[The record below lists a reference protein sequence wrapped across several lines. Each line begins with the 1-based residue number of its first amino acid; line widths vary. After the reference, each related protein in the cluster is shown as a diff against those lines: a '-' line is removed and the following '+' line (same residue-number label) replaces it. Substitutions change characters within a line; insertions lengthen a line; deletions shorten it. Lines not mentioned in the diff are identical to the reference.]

1 MLLSAPAYLF
11 TFLFLRRFGGASVAV
26 ATAGALM
33 RIIGPRS
40 FAEYLVY
47 APQFIDIFNVGP
59 SNIFW
64 GGLVRHFVPDR
75 PATGGELWIAITP
88 LVWVLVG
95 AATLIAAAQRPLPT
109 DSSAI
114 MRRAAVL
121 GCAAVCAGLFLVTIR
136 VGSLSLFQI
145 FYAFVPGA
153 AAIRAGYRAMIVA
166 NLFAVIA
173 IALGCANAR
182 PPLPR
187 HWFGF
192 PASLG
197 LALLA
202 LAVVEQINFAPTA
215 KLSRSFDIARLQ
227 HVQAAPSSCRSF
239 YVSDE
244 PNRQPYEVQID
255 AMLVALERERPT
267 INGYSG
273 LFPPGWYLFDT
284 KDAAYEQHVAAWI
297 ASRKLEGVCRVDVEA
312 GTWTSSQ

>member
-1 MLLSAPAYLF
+1 MSPTPATCQKPHRRTGILRPVYSAARDFGRDCYFSEGWPRASNGGLSARYGQHRPIEFVVEPDAN
-11 TFLFLRRFGGASVAV
+11 
-26 ATAGALM
+26 
-33 RIIGPRS
+33 
-40 FAEYLVY
+40 
-47 APQFIDIFNVGP
+47 NVGREP
-59 SNIFW
+59 DILSKNR
-64 GGLVRHFVPDR
+64 GGR
-75 PATGGELWIAITP
+75 PWEPGNG
-88 LVWVLVG
+88 VV
-95 AATLIAAAQRPLPT
+95 IAAAQRPLPT

-121 GCAAVCAGLFLVTIR
+121 GCAAVCAGLFLVTIK
-136 VGSLSLFQI
+136 VGSLSLFRI
-145 FYAFVPGA
+145 FYALVPGA
-153 AAIRAGYRAMIVA
+153 AAIRAGCRAMIVA

-173 IALGCANAR
+173 IALGCAGAR
-182 PPLPR
+182 PPLSR
-187 HWFGF
+187 HRFGF

-215 KLSRSFDIARLQ
+215 QLSRAFDIARLQ

-244 PNRQPYEVQID
+244 RKRQPYEVQID

-273 LFPPGWYLFDT
+273 LFPPGWDLFDT

>member
-1 MLLSAPAYLF
+1 M
-11 TFLFLRRFGGASVAV
+11 RNIGASFVRGVSVLRA
-26 ATAGALM
+26 AIHRHFQCRPIQRLLG
-33 RIIGPRS
+33 
-40 FAEYLVY
+40 
-47 APQFIDIFNVGP
+47 QVG
-59 SNIFW
+59 SS
-64 GGLVRHFVPDR
+64 FVPDR

-88 LVWVLVG
+88 LVSVLVG
-95 AATLIAAAQRPLPT
+95 AAALVAAAQRPLPT
-109 DSSAI
+109 DSSTI

-136 VGSLSLFQI
+136 VGSLSLFRI

-153 AAIRAGYRAMIVA
+153 AAIRAGCRAMIVA
-166 NLFAVIA
+166 NLFAVVA
-173 IALGCANAR
+173 IALGCADAR

-187 HWFGF
+187 HRFGF

-227 HVQAAPSSCRSF
+227 HVQPAPSSCRSF

-255 AMLVALERERPT
+255 AMLVALKRERPT

-297 ASRKLEGVCRVDVEA
+297 ASRNLEGVCRVDVEGEPGRLHNNEPEGCA
-312 GTWTSSQ
+312 QTASQTRKPNASQTGAARQA